1 MSSVFGKSPRQR
13 DEKDHEDHV
22 CQKVIDQ
29 TARRAPDE
37 MKDMPT
43 LAKIVPFLWY
53 AKEAEQAALM
63 GFRSVL
69 QVAVRLKK
77 NRPR

>member
-1 MSSVFGKSPRQR
+1 
-13 DEKDHEDHV
+13 
-22 CQKVIDQ
+22 
-29 TARRAPDE
+29 
-37 MKDMPT
+37 MPT